1 VLQQLFPRYARYAE
15 AVTDAELQPF
25 AILEDGVKAFCDCC
39 LRPYGNATALFFFA
53 LLLPT
58 VT

>member
-1 VLQQLFPRYARYAE
+1 VVQQLFPRYARYAE
-15 AVTDAELQPF
+15 AVSGTELQPF
-25 AILEDGVKAFCDCC
+25 AILGDGVKAVCGCC

-53 LLLPT
+53 FLPPT